1 MRGFLTL
8 WVAAALSLG
17 RDRTHTHAHGAD
29 LRDVLSLLQQM
40 LERFTAQTAAD
51 QQAWDQYA
59 AWSDQQQQDKQAF
72 LQEQQSVVSVN
83 SAQQHAS
90 EAIVQSLTEALT
102 LLRQEVSQTTTS
114 IAELER
120 MREGEHSEFEKQ
132 LRDLESTIEA
142 VNRGIDILE
151 GHYGAAG
158 LAEVRSGIAK
168 AMQLAALHTQVVTPD
183 QRSLLARV
191 AQDPNY
197 LSSEYKD
204 RDYSGSTNQAGGSS
218 VVSTLTRLRDGM
230 LDAKRD
236 AVAKENEA
244 RRQFEE
250 AKETKDHDLARSREE
265 IAVKTDGLAE
275 SKATGEMAAAAVTQA
290 ELDIQEANA
299 ALATLVREQK
309 HFQEVYNERARTR
322 AAEVT
327 ATQGAVEALQS
338 VGAGVVSALQRDRGA
353 AANLLQ
359 VASPAFVRVARRLRA
374 LGDRDHSAALIE
386 AATAVQRLRRIGAKG
401 NYNPEATNPVKDLL
415 RQLIQR
421 LEDEASAETSHQE
434 WCTKEKTTA
443 QEAKDQ
449 RESTISALEQE
460 IPRLETA
467 NNILTREIDFAK
479 ATLERVADE
488 TAAASAV
495 RATNNEE
502 FTRAR
507 EDHQQVLSALDQAL
521 QALGSVRFSFLQVEK
536 QSPFAVASEA
546 SSAGGAVRLLQDLR
560 NRYAAALSDLET
572 EEQQQLTAFEELKQS
587 NEVFRRAT
595 EQTLRSK
602 EAERRQKTQRKAEAE
617 QELVGAR
624 TDLKQVTKYLEDLRP
639 SCDDIRSTFEE
650 RQRRRQAEIEALQAA
665 LAALE
670 GAP

>member
-1 MRGFLTL
+1 MRGVLTL

-168 AMQLAALHTQVVTPD
+168 AMQLAALHTEVVTPD

-204 RDYSGSTNQAGGSS
+204 RDFSGSTNQAGGSS

-309 HFQEVYNERARTR
+309 HSQEVYNERARTR

-338 VGAGVVSALQRDRGA
+338 VGGISTLQTGESRR
-353 AANLLQ
+353 NLLQ
-359 VASPAFVRVARRLRA
+359 VTSPALVLVARRLRN

-386 AATAVQRLRRIGAKG
+386 AATAVQRLRRVGAKG

-467 NNILTREIDFAK
+467 NSILTREIDFAK

-624 TDLKQVTKYLEDLRP
+624 KDLKQVTKYLEDLRP

-670 GAP
+670 SSP

>member
-1 MRGFLTL
+1 MRGVLTL

-120 MREGEHSEFEKQ
+120 MREGEHAEFEKQ

-183 QRSLLARV
+183 QRSLLERV
-191 AQDPNY
+191 EQDPNY
-197 LSSEYKD
+197 LTSEYKD

-275 SKATGEMAAAAVTQA
+275 SKATGEMAAAAVAQA
-290 ELDIQEANA
+290 ELDIQEATE
-299 ALATLVREQK
+299 ALATVVREQK
-309 HFQEVYNERARTR
+309 HFQEVYTERSRTR

-327 ATQGAVEALQS
+327 ATQGAVDALRS
-338 VGAGVVSALQRDRGA
+338 VGAGAIAFLQRPRP

-359 VASPAFVRVARRLRA
+359 VTSPTLVRVTRRLRT
-374 LGDRDHSAALIE
+374 LGDRDHSAVLIE

-467 NNILTREIDFAK
+467 NSILTREIDFAK

-624 TDLKQVTKYLEDLRP
+624 KDLKQVTKYLEDLRP

-670 GAP
+670 SSP